1 MSLVPTRITEPELV
15 HPDQYLVSEV
25 DPLFEAQ
32 YPDVATIPLL
42 HKTSD
47 KDHQDL
53 TVCMVNPGEWEVTV
67 PKGNTVQQ
75 IQPLTGQV
83 HVNWITVEQKEV
95 DSTPDT
101 ILTHKN
107 NTTTTGI
114 VMPGDYSPHQEYE
127 LEDAEVAPE
136 TRKQLKALIKKY
148 DCIVSKHTNV
158 INTTPLL
165 KMEIETEGPPIA
177 S

>member
-15 HPDQYLVSEV
+15 HPDQYLASEV

-32 YPDVATIPLL
+32 YPDVATRQLL
-42 HKTSD
+42 DKTSD

-67 PKGNTVQQ
+67 PKGKTVQQ

-83 HVNWITVEQKEV
+83 HVNYITVEQKEV

-114 VMPGDYSPHQEYE
+114 VMPGITVLTKSM
-127 LEDAEVAPE
+127 
-136 TRKQLKALIKKY
+136 
-148 DCIVSKHTNV
+148 NW
-158 INTTPLL
+158 NTQKLLL
-165 KMEIETEGPPIA
+165 KPGSDCTICTEGRFKC
-177 S
+177 